1 MSQYIIHAAPYSSPN
16 SSKRIKSNW
25 AVQNLKVFQENPN
38 AGGGVF
44 AKFDLVN
51 TSNPK
56 DKKYMMQFSFADTT
70 SMTSNAINRIRKFF
84 DAAYDRQR
92 NSSYGFPQLS
102 DTEKT
107 QIVARINTAYNQFAG
122 FSHSSEDADII
133 DCRHSYIE
141 HKASTAAIYSR
152 RYGPNNE
159 GIITLQRDRGGIHD
173 FVVTLKNNGS
183 TGQFYVRDTSHK
195 PDIER
200 SLNLLANTPKV
211 SKCIEKDEVSNM
223 AGTILVLRQEAMDF
237 GKNQHEGYY
246 SPNLQHSEPD
256 YLSVKMSAIDDL
268 DDNYLEHHG
277 ILGMKWGI
285 RRYQNSDGSLTP
297 EGKIRYG
304 SQMAK
309 ALQKGDQKSYDKIR
323 SKIKEGSDNDLL
335 EKVANQLNDSGKKAS
350 KKNYSDALKKT
361 EAEALENKRK
371 EYARVVKEKV
381 ESGKNG
387 GSDAGLYAEY
397 HDNLYDEEK
406 FHGKRTTEEEY
417 KKNGYMSNAER
428 QTFNYAEKECQKLS
442 DDKKDAFLRG
452 ISATFDGS
460 VRDDP
465 SVLVWDNKK
474 NKIVAYPSAYEFERI
489 PDFDKYRNAWTSG
502 NTIWLYTWGEQ
513 YDG

>member
-122 FSHSSEDADII
+122 FSHSEDADII
-133 DCRHSYIE
+133 DCTEDGHLE

-195 PDIER
+195 SDIER

-223 AGTILVLRQEAMDF
+223 AGTILVLRQEAMDS

-246 SPNLQHSEPD
+246 SPNLSHSEPD

-297 EGKIRYG
+297 EGKVRYG

-381 ESGKNG
+381 ESGKEDN
-387 GSDAGLYAEY
+387 ARLYAEY
-397 HDNLYDEEK
+397 HDDLYSDKDSNISKTSSEDY
-406 FHGKRTTEEEY
+406 KR
-417 KKNGYMSNAER
+417 NGYMSNAER
-428 QTFNYAEKECQKLS
+428 QTFNYAEKACKNLP
-442 DDKKDAFLRG
+442 DDKKDYFLRQL
-452 ISATFDGS
+452 SNSFDAI
-460 VRDDP
+460 VRDNP

-474 NKIVAYPSAYEFERI
+474 NKIVAYPSSYEFERV
-489 PDFDKYRNAWTSG
+489 PDFDKYRHAWASNDG
-502 NTIWLYTWGEQ
+502 IWLYTWGEE